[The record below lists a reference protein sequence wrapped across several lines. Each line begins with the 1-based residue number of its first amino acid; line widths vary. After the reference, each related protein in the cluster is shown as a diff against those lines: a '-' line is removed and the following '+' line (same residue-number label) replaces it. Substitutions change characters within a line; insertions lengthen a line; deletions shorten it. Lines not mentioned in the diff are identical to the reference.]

1 MYRILIVEDD
11 MGIASAMKKQIEM
24 WDLEVSCV
32 ENFRNVLEEFS
43 EFAPQ
48 LVLLDISLPFYNG
61 YYWCAEIRKFSKIPI
76 IFISSASDNMNIV
89 MAMNMG
95 GDDFIAKPFD
105 LNVLTAKIQA
115 ILRRTYDFGGQ
126 MTILQHRGAML
137 NTSDASLT
145 YNGERIEKKY
155 WEMQ

>member
-43 EFAPQ
+43 EFSPQ

-61 YYWCAEIRKFSKIPI
+61 YYDTTGVRKSESFPRYRLSLFLPLRI
-76 IFISSASDNMNIV
+76 I
-89 MAMNMG
+89 
-95 GDDFIAKPFD
+95 
-105 LNVLTAKIQA
+105 
-115 ILRRTYDFGGQ
+115 
-126 MTILQHRGAML
+126 
-137 NTSDASLT
+137 
-145 YNGERIEKKY
+145 
-155 WEMQ
+155 

>member
-48 LVLLDISLPFYNG
+48 LVLLDISGVRKSESFPKYRLFLFLPL
-61 YYWCAEIRKFSKIPI
+61 RI
-76 IFISSASDNMNIV
+76 I
-89 MAMNMG
+89 
-95 GDDFIAKPFD
+95 
-105 LNVLTAKIQA
+105 
-115 ILRRTYDFGGQ
+115 
-126 MTILQHRGAML
+126 
-137 NTSDASLT
+137 
-145 YNGERIEKKY
+145 
-155 WEMQ
+155 